1 MTAKAIQAAQ
11 IRQLLKNSISVTY
24 PSTKALHCCVMSGSD
39 GNWFAFFPTTISL
52 DERREIEESVYKEMM
67 GGDCEED

>member
-1 MTAKAIQAAQ
+1 MTAKAAQ
-11 IRQLLKNSISVTY
+11 IKQLLKNSIPITY
-24 PSTKALHCCVMSGSD
+24 PSTKALHCCVMTGTD

-67 GGDCEED
+67 GDFDEED